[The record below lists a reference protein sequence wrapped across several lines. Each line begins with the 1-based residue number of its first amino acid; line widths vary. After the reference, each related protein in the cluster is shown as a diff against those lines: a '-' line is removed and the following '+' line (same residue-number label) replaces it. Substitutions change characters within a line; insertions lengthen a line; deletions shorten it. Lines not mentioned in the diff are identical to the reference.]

1 MTVAL
6 TVPLPDSAWRADL
19 DPAVA
24 GPAALRLGVTGHVRL
39 TRGSRALVG
48 AALRAALRQYDGR
61 PVHGITCLADGADQ
75 LFAQAL
81 IETDGTYEAVLPAA
95 DYRER
100 EVAPANRAT
109 FDRLLR
115 RAVRVTYA
123 FPVTCA
129 KAYAAAGA
137 RVLDGSD
144 RLLAVWDGG
153 GGGLGGTA
161 EVVAGA
167 RRRGM
172 PVEVVW
178 PAGARRR

>member
-6 TVPLPDSAWRADL
+6 AVPLDGSWRADV
-19 DPAVA
+19 DAAPSEPAT
-24 GPAALRLGVTGHVRL
+24 LRLGVTGHVRL
-39 TRGSRALVG
+39 TRRSRALVG
-48 AALRAALRQYDGR
+48 AALREALRQYGGR
-61 PVHGITCLADGADQ
+61 PVHGVTCLADGADQ

-81 IETDGTYEAVLPAA
+81 IEADGTYEAVLPAA

-115 RAVRVTYA
+115 RAERVTYA
-123 FPVTCA
+123 SPVTCA
-129 KAYAAAGA
+129 EAYAAAGA
-137 RVLDGSD
+137 QVLDRSD
-144 RLLAVWDGG
+144 RLVAVWDGG

-161 EVVAGA
+161 DVVAGA